1 MGWLKQIFSR
11 RRRYDEIAES
21 IRDHLEEKIED
32 LMEDGLSREEAT
44 RKAHREFGNVTLIEE
59 RSREVWQWPMLET
72 LFQDLRFGVRML
84 LKHKSF
90 TAVAILSLALGIG
103 ANTAIFQ
110 LLDAVRLRMLPVKAP
125 QELAEVRLA
134 DMRGARGRGGNRWPA
149 VTYPIWEQIR
159 ERQQAFSGAFAWN
172 VDSVNLA
179 PGGETRPARMLWVS
193 GDFFNTLGVGPAL
206 GRVFTTTDDQL
217 DCGAPGLV

>member
-11 RRRYDEIAES
+11 CRRYDEIAES

-44 RKAHREFGNVTLIEE
+44 HKAHREFGNVTLIEE
-59 RSREVWQWPMLET
+59 RSREVWQWPRLET

-84 LKHKSF
+84 LKNKSF

-134 DMRGARGRGGNRWPA
+134 DMRGARGGVHRSSS
-149 VTYPIWEQIR
+149 VTNLIWEQIR
-159 ERQQAFSGAFAWN
+159 ERQQAFSGIFAWGM
-172 VDSVNLA
+172 DRINLA
-179 PGGETRPARMLWVS
+179 TGGEARPARML
-193 GDFFNTLGVGPAL
+193 
-206 GRVFTTTDDQL
+206 
-217 DCGAPGLV
+217 